1 MDSKLE
7 RIRGNVKVIAGVTTG
22 NKPLTE
28 TGHAEVRSA
37 ARGEKA
43 AHMKKSLD
51 DAFDSVADS
60 VEKGIELG
68 KSGKNVK

>member
-7 RIRGNVKVIAGVTTG
+7 RIRGNVKVIAGVSTG
-22 NKPLTE
+22 NKDLTE
-28 TGHAEVRSA
+28 SGHAEVRSA

-51 DAFDSVADS
+51 DAFDSVADR
-60 VEKGIELG
+60 VEKGLEPEHG
-68 KSGKNVK
+68 GTNVK